1 MAAMGIEMGF
11 SSSVAFSSQGVEQ
24 RWQQRQQDLNTS
36 SMWQNKELEVK
47 RLPLGQACM
56 LGGTS
61 PPIPGR
67 SHRMPPVI
75 THPAQRTSALPL
87 TLGAKP
93 PKPPSNLHL
102 SQAYQGARLP
112 LGKACMQDFSSSQAD
127 FGRTLL
133 HQPNKILSQRNI
145 QPQYQPNKM
154 QAVQS
159 FAQVCSPGEQ
169 LTGQVFQPMTSQPT
183 YIMAPPQQP
192 HMYKM
197 YETAIPNQAKNLAQ
211 QTFNPPSYQ
220 QAFSNTSSQL
230 PLRHQQNIDQ
240 QQPHNAPKQYQGFQ
254 QERQQNSLPSKLV
267 NLTPPNQPPR
277 LRLSQACLQSSF
289 IDSPSTLN
297 GNQTQVLPL
306 QLEGG
311 RPTVLPSVPL
321 AARHVKQ
328 PGQLGQVG
336 LTKQTINNGLQNSAA
351 GQGGHPAGHVGH
363 AKEERIN
370 GWQSSTDPSSL
381 QNKLPETQ
389 ELKIPKPNLGFL
401 APPIKSS
408 DPPQSQSSMVSS
420 GLMMESENKRYEQ
433 RLLSRSQEG
442 RKTASTVVGG
452 SKRRKPQPPPQV
464 PLVTVANAC
473 RFLNLV
479 DYPVPVPVDLD
490 PHHLPRFLS
499 TLESFEEFFLP
510 MLATVNPGRGML
522 QLKTLAKA
530 KRRQILENTRQVQDQ
545 SGKRGKTSTAFTRK
559 PRMNRVR
566 LNMRV

>member
-1 MAAMGIEMGF
+1 M
-11 SSSVAFSSQGVEQ
+11 
-24 RWQQRQQDLNTS
+24 
-36 SMWQNKELEVK
+36 K

-67 SHRMPPVI
+67 SHRMPPVV

-87 TLGAKP
+87 TLGANQ
-93 PKPPSNLHL
+93 PKPPSNLPFGQA
-102 SQAYQGARLP
+102 SQVARLP

-133 HQPNKILSQRNI
+133 QQPNKILSQQNVI
-145 QPQYQPNKM
+145 QHQYQPNKM
-154 QAVQS
+154 QAGQS
-159 FAQVCSPGEQ
+159 FAQARSPGEQ
-169 LTGQVFQPMTSQPT
+169 LNRQVFQPMTSQPT
-183 YIMAPPQQP
+183 YIIAAPQQP

-230 PLRHQQNIDQ
+230 PLRHQQYIEQ
-240 QQPHNAPKQYQGFQ
+240 QQPHNAPKQYQAFQ
-254 QERQQNSLPSKLV
+254 QERHSHQQSSLPSKLV
-267 NLTPPNQPPR
+267 NPTPPNQPPR
-277 LRLSQACLQSSF
+277 LRLSEACLQSSF

-297 GNQTQVLPL
+297 GKQTQVLPL

-311 RPTVLPSVPL
+311 RPSVLPSVSLAAGLTGHVVVPGVPL
-321 AARHVKQ
+321 APGHAKQ
-328 PGQLGQVG
+328 PGQVGQVG
-336 LTKQTINNGLQNSAA
+336 LTKETDNNGLQNSAS
-351 GQGGHPAGHVGH
+351 GGHPTAHVGQ
-363 AKEERIN
+363 AKMAHSS
-370 GWQSSTDPSSL
+370 GWQSSTDPSIL
-381 QNKLPETQ
+381 QNKLPDPQ
-389 ELKIPKPNLGFL
+389 ELRFPKPNQGSL

-420 GLMMESENKRYEQ
+420 GLMMESENQRYEQ
-433 RLLSRSQEG
+433 RLLSRSQG
-442 RKTASTVVGG
+442 RKAASTVVGG

-490 PHHLPRFLS
+490 PHHLPSFLS

-510 MLATVNPGRGML
+510 LLATVNPGRGML
-522 QLKTLAKA
+522 PLKTLAKA
-530 KRRQILENTRQVQDQ
+530 KRRQILENARQVQDQ
-545 SGKRGKTSTAFTRK
+545 SGQRGKTASAFTRK

-566 LNMRV
+566 LNIRV